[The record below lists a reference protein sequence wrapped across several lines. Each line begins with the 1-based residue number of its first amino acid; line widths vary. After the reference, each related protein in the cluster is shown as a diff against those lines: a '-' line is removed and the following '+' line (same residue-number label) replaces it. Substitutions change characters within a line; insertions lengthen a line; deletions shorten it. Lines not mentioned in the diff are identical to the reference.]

1 MKGALF
7 LDAGNIWSIKED
19 DYDNSGFGNDFIKEI
34 AIGTGF
40 GIRYDVNFVVFRI
53 DLATKLKNPYLGENN
68 SRWVKDPIKNAING
82 NVVLNLGI
90 GYPF

>member
-7 LDAGNIWSIKED
+7 IDGGNIWSIRED
-19 DYDNSGFGNDFIKEI
+19 DYDNSLFTNNFLNEI

-40 GIRYDVNFVVFRI
+40 GLRYDVNFVIFRL
-53 DLATKLKNPYLGENN
+53 DLGIPLKNPYIGENN
-68 SRWVKDPIKNAING
+68 SKWIKDPIKNAFNG